1 MNRMHTSALFTDLY
15 ELTMA
20 QAYAAER
27 MDRTA
32 VFELMF
38 RKLPANRNYIVAAG
52 IADVLEFLEEFH
64 FEADDLEF
72 LRRRGYSEGFV
83 EQLQDLHFTGDV
95 YAMPEGTLVFPNEP
109 IVQVIAPIVEA
120 QLVETY
126 VLNQVHFQSLA
137 AAKAARVVEAA
148 KGRNVVDF
156 GSRRAHGTD
165 AALKVAR
172 ATYLA
177 GGAGTSNVLAGEMY
191 GIPAF
196 GTMAH
201 SYIQAHPS
209 EAAAFKAFADMFP
222 GTTLLVDTYDT
233 LGGVRKVVDLA
244 RKLGHRFHVRA
255 VRLDSGDLGA
265 LAVETRKLLDEA
277 GLQHVT
283 IFASSSLD
291 EYEIRKLVDVGAPID
306 AFGVGTKLAVM
317 EDASHLDMAYKLVE
331 YAGKGR
337 LKLSTSKVLYP
348 GRKQVFRRIEHGR
361 QNEHQSEQ
369 MTGDVIGRFDEPL
382 AGEPLLQPVMYGG
395 ISCRGINLEESR
407 VRLREE
413 LSRLP
418 AELRAIDPTP
428 VPYPVSFSDCLRRDL
443 DRICSE
449 LARGTQS
456 AATSQED
463 QCYSPFKSHSET

>member
-1 MNRMHTSALFTDLY
+1 MNTSALFTDLY

-27 MDRTA
+27 MDQIA
-32 VFELMF
+32 VFELTF
-38 RKLPANRNYIVAAG
+38 RKMPAHRNYIVAAG

-64 FEADDLEF
+64 FAEDDLEF
-72 LRRRGYSEGFV
+72 LRRRGYSEV
-83 EQLQDLHFTGDV
+83 LLQRLQNLHFTGDV
-95 YAMPEGTLVFPNEP
+95 YAMPEGTLAFPDEP
-109 IVQVIAPIVEA
+109 IVQVIAPIIEA
-120 QLVETY
+120 QLIETY

-148 KGRNVVDF
+148 HGRNVVDF

-191 GIPAF
+191 GIPTF

-201 SYIQAHPS
+201 SYIQAHDS
-209 EAAAFKAFADMFP
+209 EDAAFEAFAAMFP
-222 GTTLLVDTYDT
+222 ETTLLVDTYDT
-233 LGGVRKVVDLA
+233 LEGVRKVVNLA
-244 RKLGHRFHVRA
+244 RKLGHHFHVCA

-291 EYEIRKLVDVGAPID
+291 EYEIRRLVDSGAPID
-306 AFGVGTKLAVM
+306 AFGVGTKLSVM
-317 EDASHLDMAYKLVE
+317 EGASHLDMAYKLVE
-331 YAGKGR
+331 YAGRGR
-337 LKLSTSKVLYP
+337 LKLSPSKLLYP
-348 GRKQVFRRIEHGR
+348 GRKQVFRRMEHGR
-361 QNEHQSEQ
+361 
-369 MTGDVIGRFDEPL
+369 MAGDVIGQFSEPL
-382 AGEPLLQPVMYGG
+382 AGEPLLQPVMY
-395 ISCRGINLEESR
+395 RGIPCGRIDLEESR

-418 AELRAIDPTP
+418 AELRAIEPAP
-428 VPYPVSFSDCLRRDL
+428 IPYPVTFSDRLRADL
-443 DRICSE
+443 GRIRSE
-449 LARGTQS
+449 LARGTQN
-456 AATSQED
+456 ATTSQED